1 MIQFI
6 LLKGLHFVKAIN
18 AIIALSLKN
27 QNRPLKATGGERDVC
42 PGSSVSSAAN
52 FKLQLHFT
60 AAKFPVAAA
69 ESPPMTDNRSDGH
82 RLAVNACTNHRTVCE
97 LSQLYLLPST
107 LRHNPLLLFQPQSI
121 TVFWPIPNYTAWHQ
135 GLECD

>member
-1 MIQFI
+1 M
-6 LLKGLHFVKAIN
+6 KAIN

-42 PGSSVSSAAN
+42 PGSSVSTGAN

-60 AAKFPVAAA
+60 AAEFPVAAA

-82 RLAVNACTNHRTVCE
+82 RLAVNSCTNHGTVCE
-97 LSQLYLLPST
+97 LFQEDKSQCICFPVLSAITRCYFSSSTASPCPS
-107 LRHNPLLLFQPQSI
+107 S
-121 TVFWPIPNYTAWHQ
+121 
-135 GLECD
+135 G